1 MSHPTHQRQ
10 PPRANPLEEPRAGSR
25 RCTMLSRTIALA
37 VAAVLLTAGCSRD
50 DASDTDTTNSGVSTT
65 TITAQTTTV
74 PPEQASVV
82 DKVTST
88 TGAPPEFSSP
98 AEAAIAYGAGT
109 AEAFLV
115 GTRVDF
121 ALTDGGTL
129 TTDSD
134 GTRHVRNATGHSTF
148 SGNDPRITG
157 GETITWNSD
166 WWGPSLSDSA
176 LTQWGTAVIT
186 TADGTWEG
194 TFSGVYSTA
203 TTDVITWWL
212 EGTAAYEGQSMFM
225 WTTESNTRGEGIN
238 YALIFPGAP
247 PVQTQLP

>member
-1 MSHPTHQRQ
+1 MLRPYSL
-10 PPRANPLEEPRAGSR
+10 PLVASFTVVVLLLAACSGSSDESAD
-25 RCTMLSRTIALA
+25 TTLALA
-37 VAAVLLTAGCSRD
+37 TTDAATTTTTA
-50 DASDTDTTNSGVSTT
+50 STT
-65 TITAQTTTV
+65 TAATTTTV

-82 DKVTST
+82 GKVTST
-88 TGAPPEFSSP
+88 TGAAPEFSSP

-121 ALTDGGTL
+121 ALTDLGTL